1 MFEAAGG
8 NDGDEDSE
16 VKFHALAHLS
26 AEAIVHVQ
34 NEAKQRIVRAF
45 VKRGLL
51 DSIDGE
57 MMLLAR
63 HGSGFSVDASI
74 CIAGA
79 ATR

>member
-57 MMLLAR
+57 M
-63 HGSGFSVDASI
+63 S
-74 CIAGA
+74 C
-79 ATR
+79 